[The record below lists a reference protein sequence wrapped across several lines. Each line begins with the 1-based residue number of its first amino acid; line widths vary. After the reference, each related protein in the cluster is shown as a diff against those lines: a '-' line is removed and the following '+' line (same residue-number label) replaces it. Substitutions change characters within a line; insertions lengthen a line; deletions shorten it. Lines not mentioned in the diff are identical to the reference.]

1 MVDRSQPSR
10 RGHQKPLR
18 MSMAPYVASFAN
30 ACLQYLRKL
39 EMNDP
44 YLIEEVNLID
54 IQLEHDRTAVGVGF
68 FAPIKMVR
76 EPSLAGGDGADQD
89 TQVFTRWS
97 LLRRLIIV
105 TTLFMW
111 QNGTGISASFFGGAL
126 VACVQTHYL
135 HSVPPFR
142 RSQLLLCTL
151 SSIV

>member
-1 MVDRSQPSR
+1 
-10 RGHQKPLR
+10 
-18 MSMAPYVASFAN
+18 MALYVASFAN

-76 EPSLAGGDGADQD
+76 EPLAAGGAGADQD
-89 TQVFTRWS
+89 AQVFTRWS

-111 QNGTGISASFFGGAL
+111 QNGTGISGSFFGRL
-126 VACVQTHYL
+126 
-135 HSVPPFR
+135 
-142 RSQLLLCTL
+142 
-151 SSIV
+151 